1 MKTYDPIG
9 KILGEWSMDLN
20 IWSILLRLTISIIVS
35 SIVGW
40 ERSTKR
46 HAAGLRTFIIVSLAS
61 TLAMILDL
69 YLIKQTSGQI
79 WLISAAVVIGIA
91 IISTNTILYSSKNQ
105 IKGLTTSVGLWSTG
119 IIGLLI
125 GTGNYATVIFCSV
138 IFLALLSWV
147 PPLEKYLKDRSN
159 HFEFHLELKSAS
171 ALKGFSTVIRELGLR
186 IDGIESNPAYI
197 NSGLSVYSVSVS
209 IIKDEL
215 KKFKSHQDIIDA
227 LKTLDYVYY
236 IEEMR

>member
-1 MKTYDPIG
+1 MGTYDPIG

-20 IWSILLRLTISIIVS
+20 LWSILLRLTISVIVS
-35 SIVGW
+35 SVVGW
-40 ERSTKR
+40 ERSSKR

-79 WLISAAVVIGIA
+79 WLISAATIIGIA
-91 IISTNTILYSSKNQ
+91 IISTNTILYSSKSQ
-105 IKGLTTSVGLWSTG
+105 IKGLTTSVGLWATG

-125 GTGNYATVIFCSV
+125 GTGYYTIVLFCSV
-138 IFLALLSWV
+138 TFISLLSLV

-159 HFEFHLELKSAS
+159 HFEFHLELKNVSY
-171 ALKGFSTVIRELGLR
+171 LKDFSTVIRELGLR

-215 KKFKSHQDIIDA
+215 KKFKSHKDIIDA
-227 LKTLDYVYY
+227 LQTLDYVYY